1 MQIQNERYS
10 SYDPTSQAD
19 ETGSIISGETMM
31 TPIKMVQSNAMSALN
46 AIRSSTSSMDLLR
59 FLNFEPV
66 SLAKS
71 RSMESLHSSTNNASS
86 ACIDEADEENEADET
101 DDAYETSTQV
111 SSATTSK
118 LLTTTTTNTSRT
130 SNSSKLLRK
139 SAAAARAFS
148 PHRHVSSRASSSS
161 VSSQVGV
168 GVRRLTNNASSTGSR
183 AGKQLIAEIDE
194 VRVNSIVSKKGFI
207 NFLEDNSL
215 NWSKKYVVVRR
226 PYLFIYMSEKDPLER
241 AIINL
246 STAQMVYNEQQV
258 EMLQVSIAD

>member
-71 RSMESLHSSTNNASS
+71 RSMESLHSSTY
-86 ACIDEADEENEADET
+86 IDEADEENEADET